1 MNTKYQQIEDIKNQ
15 IEILELNNI
24 KSGIKRPVYRIES
37 RVENT
42 DEKSVNWKIEQ
53 EKLANLK
60 IREKIDVTKK

>member
-37 RVENT
+37 RVENI